1 MRHQSLI
8 AIALLLATSITGFGN
23 SLSEEQQRGRLQV
36 LRSGDVRNI
45 SLTPLDRAYLDART
59 LLDHNST
66 CSQFY
71 GGSASEQV
79 LVELAVRLRTGLIND
94 TKIGIKM
101 SGSFTWFVD
110 SERGISYRLF
120 EEAEINSIG
129 PFYRSKIFPAEPF
142 VPNVGSF
149 HPNTREA
156 RILILLHELAHLIKG
171 RNGMWL
177 IPDDGG
183 NPRLSHQNT
192 LTVESRC
199 GEEIRAL

>member
-1 MRHQSLI
+1 MKRQALI
-8 AIALLLATSITGFGN
+8 AIAMLLATSITGFGN
-23 SLSEEQQRGRLQV
+23 SLSEEQRRTRLQV
-36 LRSGDVRNI
+36 LRTGDIRNI

-59 LLDHNST
+59 LLDHDSP

-71 GGSASEQV
+71 GGSKSEQV
-79 LVELAVRLRTGLIND
+79 LDELAVRLRTASIND
-94 TKIGIKM
+94 SKIGIKM

-110 SERGISYRLF
+110 SESGISYRLF
-120 EEAEINSIG
+120 EEAQINSIG
-129 PFYRSKIFPAEPF
+129 PFYRSKVFPAEPF

-149 HPNTREA
+149 QPNTRQA

-171 RNGMWL
+171 PNGMWL
-177 IPDDGG
+177 IPDDGD

-199 GEEIRAL
+199 GEQIRAL